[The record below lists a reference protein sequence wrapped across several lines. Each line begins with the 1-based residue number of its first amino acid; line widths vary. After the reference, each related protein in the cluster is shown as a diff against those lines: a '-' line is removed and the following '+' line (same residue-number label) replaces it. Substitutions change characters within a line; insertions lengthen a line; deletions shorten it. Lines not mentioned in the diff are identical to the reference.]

1 MAENGRILTTH
12 VGSLPRPQDVV
23 DVVFAE
29 DKGEEVDPQEYERV
43 IGAAV
48 KDRVRHQVDSG
59 VDIVSDGEM
68 SKIGYATFIRHRLS
82 GFEVGD
88 VPRATPADLDAYPS
102 FRDRLAAAGATAKY
116 LRPIC
121 RGPIAYE
128 NREPLERDLEHL
140 RNAIEGQ
147 PVAGAFMNA
156 PSPGIVA
163 LFQPNE
169 YYDSTDAYL
178 DAIAEAMKTEYEGI
192 VEAGF
197 YLQIDAPD
205 LAMGRHIMYRD
216 EPDEVF
222 VERAA
227 VHVDAI
233 NQALRDVPGDRVR
246 VHLCW
251 GNYEGP
257 HHLDI
262 ELEKIFADVMR
273 LKASALQFE
282 ASNPRHAHE
291 WAVWKANADKIP
303 DDKVL
308 IPGVLDTTANYI
320 EHPALVAERLGN
332 FVDIVGADRV
342 IAGTDCGFGTWAG
355 FGPIDPTICW
365 AKLASMAEGAKL
377 ATERARLGCQQHLP
391 AQPAGLVE
399 LVGARGLLQRQHLGD
414 ARTQAPGLEVR
425 GQRTQLLRVG
435 LHEHSFEAHVAR
447 RLGGPGRT
455 GEDGDPALAQA
466 RGGLRAER
474 DRIED
479 GVDRADRRKVGGAG
493 EDLGRAERGDPLL
506 VVVRGLR
513 EHPAARTHR
522 QLGGEATDRAAGAG
536 DQQGAARRRG
546 DEVEGLPSG
555 ERVERQGRRRRVV
568 DGLGQGR
575 QPRRV
580 DRRRLR
586 VGAHAPAD
594 PPEGDHAEHAVA
606 GAEVVDVAAHR
617 GHLARE
623 VPARHERRRQVG
635 HPRPRLAR
643 SRAEIGRVDVRRA
656 DAHDD
661 LTGRRRGVGALRE
674 AQDLGT
680 AEGAHLCHM
689 HAWKDP

>member
-1 MAENGRILTTH
+1 MPGTIPHVRFPCTAVYIVARMAENGRILTTH

-23 DVVFAE
+23 DIVFAE

-48 KDRVRHQVDSG
+48 KDRVQHQVDAG

-121 RGPIAYE
+121 RGPITYE
-128 NREPLERDLEHL
+128 NREPLERDLAHL
-140 RNAIEGQ
+140 KQRDRGPARGRRLHERA
-147 PVAGAFMNA
+147 VARDRRPLPAQRVLRHA
-156 PSPGIVA
+156 PT
-163 LFQPNE
+163 
-169 YYDSTDAYL
+169 STSS
-178 DAIAEAMKTEYEGI
+178 AIAEAMKTEYEGI

-262 ELEKIFADVMR
+262 ELTKIFDDVMR

-282 ASNPRHAHE
+282 AANPRHAHE
-291 WAVWKANADKIP
+291 WAVWRANADKIP

-320 EHPALVAERLGN
+320 EHPELVAERLGN

-342 IAGTDCGFGTWAG
+342 MAGTDCGFGTWAG

-365 AKLASMAEGAKL
+365 AKLAAMAEGAKL
-377 ATERARLGCQQHLP
+377 ATERAR
-391 AQPAGLVE
+391 A
-399 LVGARGLLQRQHLGD
+399 
-414 ARTQAPGLEVR
+414 
-425 GQRTQLLRVG
+425 
-435 LHEHSFEAHVAR
+435 
-447 RLGGPGRT
+447 
-455 GEDGDPALAQA
+455 
-466 RGGLRAER
+466 
-474 DRIED
+474 
-479 GVDRADRRKVGGAG
+479 
-493 EDLGRAERGDPLL
+493 
-506 VVVRGLR
+506 
-513 EHPAARTHR
+513 
-522 QLGGEATDRAAGAG
+522 
-536 DQQGAARRRG
+536 
-546 DEVEGLPSG
+546 
-555 ERVERQGRRRRVV
+555 
-568 DGLGQGR
+568 
-575 QPRRV
+575 
-580 DRRRLR
+580 
-586 VGAHAPAD
+586 
-594 PPEGDHAEHAVA
+594 
-606 GAEVVDVAAHR
+606 
-617 GHLARE
+617 
-623 VPARHERRRQVG
+623 
-635 HPRPRLAR
+635 
-643 SRAEIGRVDVRRA
+643 
-656 DAHDD
+656 
-661 LTGRRRGVGALRE
+661 
-674 AQDLGT
+674 
-680 AEGAHLCHM
+680 
-689 HAWKDP
+689 